1 MVVKGKAPR
10 KKVAAHKASNKGTTK
25 KTPRDLAATRAR
37 ILKAAA
43 REFALK
49 GIEGARIDAIAAKS
63 RANKAM
69 IYYIFGNKDA
79 LHLAVLEALF
89 EEKTRNL
96 DAEILSRFP
105 LTQDLLAMLS
115 AYLEAFLRNPDATR
129 MILHDLAA
137 GTPALRQLKR
147 TRPDLIQPF
156 RDISDGLRSLMDSGN
171 LRDLDPDKAVLT
183 AMLLLMAVP
192 VFLPHADILCEK
204 GTDRHKSLADPEAWK
219 AFLSEV
225 LLRNLR

>member
-1 MVVKGKAPR
+1 MAERSKAPKKKAGSEGSGRTAAKKAPR
-10 KKVAAHKASNKGTTK
+10 N
-25 KTPRDLAATRAR
+25 LAATRSR

-49 GIEGARIDAIAAKS
+49 GIEGARIDRIAEKS
-63 RANKAM
+63 KANKAM
-69 IYYIFGNKDA
+69 IYYIFGNKEA
-79 LHLAVLEALF
+79 LHRGVLENLF

-96 DAEILSRFP
+96 DAGILSRFP
-105 LTQDLLAMLS
+105 PLPDLFEMLS
-115 AYLEAFLRNPDATR
+115 AYLNAFLENPDATR

-137 GTPALRQLKR
+137 GAPALRQLKR

-156 RDISDGLRSLMDSGN
+156 RDISKGVETLMGTA
-171 LRDLDPDKAVLT
+171 RTRKQDPDKLVLT

-192 VFLPHADILCEK
+192 VFLPHADILYEK
-204 GTDRHKSLADPEAWK
+204 GTDRHRALTDLDAWK

-225 LLRNLR
+225 LTRNLA